1 MKQHGAL
8 LAKGRLLG
16 VQFEALFEDG
26 LYSKIG
32 QPGVAATKRIREALI
47 RAGYVVT
54 MDSPTNLT
62 FVALDQAGHER
73 LSRKVRYG
81 IWETLPDGRLLARFC
96 TSWGTP
102 EEDVK
107 AFEEALA

>member
-1 MKQHGAL
+1 
-8 LAKGRLLG
+8 
-16 VQFEALFEDG
+16 
-26 LYSKIG
+26 
-32 QPGVAATKRIREALI
+32 
-47 RAGYVVT
+47 

-102 EEDVK
+102 EEDIK
-107 AFEEALA
+107 AFEAALA

>member
-1 MKQHGAL
+1 
-8 LAKGRLLG
+8 
-16 VQFEALFEDG
+16 
-26 LYSKIG
+26 
-32 QPGVAATKRIREALI
+32 
-47 RAGYVVT
+47 

-62 FVALDQAGHER
+62 FVALDQEGHER

>member
-1 MKQHGAL
+1 MKATARIRGAL
-8 LAKGRLLG
+8 K
-16 VQFEALFEDG
+16 
-26 LYSKIG
+26 
-32 QPGVAATKRIREALI
+32 

-81 IWETLPDGRLLARFC
+81 IWETLPDGRLLARLG
-96 TSWGTP
+96 TSWATP
-102 EEDVK
+102 DTDVS
-107 AFEEALA
+107 AFEEALAR